1 MQKHLIVSLV
11 SDQTIPN
18 VQIIKEFGTLD
29 TDYLFILTASM
40 QKKGVVDWITKS
52 AKISSFQS
60 ILVNEYSIANI
71 TEQLQSYDYSPY
83 ERLIVNITG
92 GTKIMILAVYN
103 FFKNR
108 DDAELYY
115 VTGQSNTF
123 LDLTGGVTKN
133 FSHTI
138 TLEEY
143 LTAYG
148 FSIKKS
154 QPSGV
159 PFARTQKIYKKYVA
173 GIFNAHPSEI
183 DFLRTKRGK
192 TIGNADFGKVS
203 ALLVDIDYVPL
214 NPNVLSASE
223 TKYLTGEWFEE
234 YIGESIKQELSIP
247 DGNILVGTTIYK
259 NVPSKTELNP
269 ISVLLG
275 IELESDKQQDT
286 ANEIDVMFI
295 KDNKFYVIEC
305 KTSVIDTRIVYKEK
319 RTEKG
324 KLVLDSNGNPINEAI
339 VKDVNILGET
349 IYKSDALK
357 AKFGLY
363 AKSYIFTLTDFQN
376 YIKQN
381 PNSLNAFVSLL
392 KRASISNIKI
402 VDQRLLDSQTQLSNL
417 L

>member
-1 MQKHLIVSLV
+1 MKKQLIVSLV

-29 TDYLFILTASM
+29 TDYLFILTESM
-40 QKKGVVDWITKS
+40 QRKGVVDWITKS

-60 ILVNEYSIANI
+60 ILVNEYSTTDI
-71 TEQLQSYDYSPY
+71 TLQLENYDYSPY
-83 ERLIVNITG
+83 ARLIVNITG
-92 GTKIMILAVYN
+92 GTKIMTLSVQN

-108 DDAELYY
+108 NGAELYY
-115 VTGQSNTF
+115 VTGQGNTF
-123 LDLTGGVTKN
+123 LDLKNDTTKK
-133 FSHTI
+133 FSFTI

-159 PFARTQKIYKKYVA
+159 PFVQTQKIYKKYVA

-183 DFLRTKRGK
+183 DFLRAKRGK
-192 TIGNADFGKVS
+192 TIGNADFWKVS
-203 ALLVDIDYVPL
+203 ALLKDINYTPL
-214 NPNVLSASE
+214 NPNALSASE

-247 DGNILVGTTIYK
+247 NGDILIGTTISK

-269 ISVLLG
+269 ISDLLG
-275 IELESDKQQDT
+275 IEPDPYKQQDT

-305 KTSVIDTRIVYKEK
+305 KTSIIDTRIVYKEK

-324 KLVLDSNGNPINEAI
+324 KLVLDANGNPINEAA
-339 VKDVNILGET
+339 VKDINILGET

-363 AKSYIFTLTDFQN
+363 AKSYIFTLTDFQS

-381 PNSLNAFVSLL
+381 SNSLNAFVSLL

-402 VDQRLLDSQTQLSNL
+402 ADRRLLDSQTQISNL

>member
-1 MQKHLIVSLV
+1 MGKQLIVSLV

-18 VQIIKEFGTLD
+18 VQIIKEFGTSD

-40 QKKGVVDWITKS
+40 QRKGVVDWITSS

-60 ILVNEYSIANI
+60 ILVNEYSIADI
-71 TEQLQSYDYSPY
+71 TEQLKNHDYSPY

-92 GTKIMILAVYN
+92 GTKIMILSVYN
-103 FFKNR
+103 FFKKKVN
-108 DDAELYY
+108 AEIYY
-115 VTGQSNTF
+115 VTGQGNTF
-123 LDLTGGVTKN
+123 LDLTNGVTKN

-159 PFARTQKIYKKYVA
+159 SFEQTQKIYEKYKE
-173 GIFNAHPSEI
+173 GTF
-183 DFLRTKRGK
+183 DFYSDAFAFIKERRGK
-192 TIGNADFGKVS
+192 CIAVEEFSKVS
-203 ALLVDIDYVPL
+203 EFL
-214 NPNVLSASE
+214 NKIGYQPHTPNCLSKLE

-234 YIGESIKQELSIP
+234 YIGEKIRLELNLSEDSLLIGAIIRKTIPEKQELNSP
-247 DGNILVGTTIYK
+247 
-259 NVPSKTELNP
+259 
-269 ISVLLG
+269 
-275 IELESDKQQDT
+275 IELLNVDAHSTSPD
-286 ANEIDVMFI
+286 NEIDIMFI
-295 KDNKFYVIEC
+295 HDNKFHVIEC
-305 KTSVIDTRIVYKEK
+305 KTSIIAGTQTIDVIDRNKV
-319 RTEKG
+319 G
-324 KLVLDSNGNPINEAI
+324 AVKLDNEGNPIRNTI
-339 VKDVNILGET
+339 VKDINILGET

-402 VDQRLLDSQTQLSNL
+402 ADRRLLDSQTQISNL